1 MTRTKALIVLL
12 ILIVI
17 IIGGFAN
24 SYSNYQESIPEDVFR
39 AGNDRIEISINAS
52 AMTIF
57 ALQNNISG
65 KYDETAWNY
74 GSFLIYLAENG
85 DACLGGGGSSS
96 NFSLNAGQKAVYPII
111 HTNVEYAPTGLHGK
125 QVMPKKIVQTFT
137 VENLTVSR
145 RF

>member
-1 MTRTKALIVLL
+1 MVKTKTLIVLL
-12 ILIVI
+12 MIAITASGL
-17 IIGGFAN
+17 AY
-24 SYSNYQESIPEDVFR
+24 SYSSYQESIPEDVFR

-85 DACLGGGGSSS
+85 DACLGGTGSISS
-96 NFSLNAGQKAVYPII
+96 FSLNAGQKAVYPII